1 MGNEEAQVGV
11 QPWSSPAP
19 RRRRALCGL
28 AVAAVVLAGLVGVPG
43 SGGIPGAEERV
54 ADAVPVCALPRC
66 KDVTVPLPAGV
77 KVVSN
82 KVRILLPKN
91 YATSKLAYP
100 VIYLLHGRGN
110 HYTAGS
116 QSTALMPTRRT
127 SRPSSSCRTA
137 APTRR
142 P

>member
-1 MGNEEAQVGV
+1 MPMSAWPSSATGARRVLVGLLV
-11 QPWSSPAP
+11 
-19 RRRRALCGL
+19 G
-28 AVAAVVLAGLVGVPG
+28 AVVLAGLVGVPG
-43 SGGIPGAEERV
+43 ARGVPGAGERS
-54 ADAVPVCALPRC
+54 ADAAVVCALPRC

-77 KVVSN
+77 KLVSN
-82 KVRILLPKN
+82 KVRVLLPKN
-91 YATSKLAYP
+91 YATSKLTYP